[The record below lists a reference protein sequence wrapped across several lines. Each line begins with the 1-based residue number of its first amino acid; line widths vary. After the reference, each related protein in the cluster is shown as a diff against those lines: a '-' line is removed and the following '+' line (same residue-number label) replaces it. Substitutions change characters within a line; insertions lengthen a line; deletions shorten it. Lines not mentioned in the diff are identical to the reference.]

1 MQHPKK
7 LLREPLFHFLL
18 LGAALFGVWLLRK
31 DGGGSDGGRIVVTRA
46 RIDQL
51 ATGFARTWQ
60 RPPTDQEL
68 AGLVQDFVREEVY
81 VREAAAM
88 GLDRDDTII
97 RRRLRQKFEFLTEDA
112 LEAAAPTDADLT
124 AYMKAHPDSFHVEP
138 RVAFRQVM
146 FDPARRGPAPEADA
160 RKALARL
167 NSGRPGVDFAAL
179 GDSRMLPSDIE
190 LSSQSDVARVFG
202 REFAEKVVQLPKGG
216 WTGPIP
222 SGYGLHLVQVTE
234 HVEGRVPGLDAVREA
249 VTREWKTAQR
259 KERSEALFRKLLE
272 RYKVV
277 VEPPGAPASGKSA
290 SQGKKPS

>member
-1 MQHPKK
+1 M
-7 LLREPLFHFLL
+7 
-18 LGAALFGVWLLRK
+18 WLWRK
-31 DGGGSDGGRIVVTRA
+31 DAGGSDSGRIVVTQA
-46 RIDQL
+46 RISQL

-68 AGLVQDFVREEVY
+68 TGLVQDFVREEVC
-81 VREAAAM
+81 VREATAM

-112 LEAAAPTDADLT
+112 LESAPPTDADLT
-124 AYMKAHPDSFHVEP
+124 AYLNAHPDSFRVEP

-146 FDPARRGPAPEADA
+146 FDPARRGASAEADA

-167 NSGRPGVDFAAL
+167 NSAGPGVSFTAL
-179 GDSRMLPSDIE
+179 GDSRMLPATVE
-190 LSSQSDVARVFG
+190 LSSQSDVARIFG
-202 REFAEKVVQLPKGG
+202 EKFAARVVDVAPGA

-222 SGYGLHLVQVTE
+222 SGYGLHLVQVAE
-234 HVEGRVPGLDAVREA
+234 RDAGRLPELAEVRGAVA
-249 VTREWKTAQR
+249 REWEAAQR

-277 VEPPGAPASGKSA
+277 VEPPGAPASVKGQSLEKKA
-290 SQGKKPS
+290 S